1 VSGCKTA
8 ACLALIIGVG
18 MFAGAATGTYQ
29 VRWGDTLW
37 GIAARL
43 HVPVP
48 ALASANG
55 IRDPNSVTAGARLR
69 VPPPSPL
76 PAKLAADANRLALRP
91 LFERWASTYGV
102 PADLLEAMAW
112 YESGWQND
120 KVSSTGARGIGQL
133 MPDTVALVQHLEG
146 RKLNPAVPSENIR
159 MSSRF
164 LAYLLQQTGQQA
176 DQALAGYYQGLR
188 SVRARGMY
196 ADTKTYVAGILALRK
211 SFVGQGSVARN
222 SSGVR

>member
-1 VSGCKTA
+1 VFALSLPRRRRLVS
-8 ACLALIIGVG
+8 LALLVALGSY
-18 MFAGAATGTYQ
+18 AAAATGTYQ

-55 IRDPNSVTAGARLR
+55 IRDSNRLTAGQQLK

-76 PAKLAADANRLALRP
+76 PAKLVADPQRLALRP
-91 LFERWASTYGV
+91 LFDKWAKAYGV
-102 PADLLEAMAW
+102 PSDLLQAMAW
-112 YESGWQND
+112 YESGWQNN

-133 MPDTVALVQHLEG
+133 MPDTVALTQRLIG
-146 RKLNPAVPSENIR
+146 KRLNPAVPSDNIE
-159 MSSRF
+159 MSARF
-164 LAYLLQQTGQQA
+164 LALLLKETNGKA

-188 SVRARGMY
+188 SVRAIGMY
-196 ADTKTYVAGILALRK
+196 TDTKQYVAGILNLRR
-211 SFVGQGSVARN
+211 SFAR
-222 SSGVR
+222 

>member
-1 VSGCKTA
+1 VHGRKSA
-8 ACLALIIGVG
+8 ACLALLIGVG
-18 MFAGAATGTYQ
+18 LVAGAATPTYR

-43 HVPVP
+43 HVPVS
-48 ALASANG
+48 ALASTNS
-55 IRDPNSVTAGARLR
+55 IRDPNRLTAGTNLR

-76 PAKLAADANRLALRP
+76 PAKLVADPKRMALRP
-91 LFERWASTYGV
+91 LFEKWAKAYGV
-102 PADLLEAMAW
+102 PADLFEAMAW
-112 YESGWQND
+112 YESGWQNG

-133 MPDTVALVQHLEG
+133 MPDTITLVQGLVG
-146 RKLNPAVPSENIR
+146 RRLNVAVPSDNIQ
-159 MSSRF
+159 MSARF
-164 LAYLLQQTGQQA
+164 LAFLLQQTGQRP

-211 SFVGQGSVARN
+211 SFAR
-222 SSGVR
+222 

>member
-1 VSGCKTA
+1 MGVRKTA
-8 ACLALIIGVG
+8 ACLALLT
-18 MFAGAATGTYQ
+18 AGGLCASAATGTYQ

-55 IRDPNSVTAGARLR
+55 IRDTNRVVAGSRLR

-76 PAKLAADANRLALRP
+76 PAKLLADPRRLALRP
-91 LFERWASTYGV
+91 VFERWARAYGV

-112 YESGWQND
+112 YESGWQNA
-120 KVSSTGARGIGQL
+120 KVSSTGAVGITQL
-133 MPDTVALVQHLEG
+133 MPDTIALVQRLVG
-146 RKLNPAVPSENIR
+146 RPLNPKVPSDNIQ
-159 MSSRF
+159 MGARF
-164 LAYLLQQTGQQA
+164 LAFLLQQTGGHA

-188 SVRARGMY
+188 SARSRGLY
-196 ADTKTYVAGILALRK
+196 TDTKAYVAGVLALRK
-211 SFVGQGSVARN
+211 SFVR
-222 SSGVR
+222 

>member
-1 VSGCKTA
+1 MHVRKPA

-18 MFAGAATGTYQ
+18 LCAGAATGTYE
-29 VRWGDTLW
+29 VRWGDTLS

-48 ALASANG
+48 ALLSANG
-55 IRDPNSVTAGARLR
+55 MRDGNRVTAGTHLR
-69 VPPPSPL
+69 VPPPSLL
-76 PAKLAADANRLALRP
+76 PAKLVADPKRLALRP
-91 LFERWASTYGV
+91 LFEKWAKAYAV
-102 PADLLEAMAW
+102 PADLFEAMAW
-112 YESGWQND
+112 YESGWQNN

-133 MPDTVALVQHLEG
+133 MPDTIALTQRLIGG
-146 RKLNPAVPSENIR
+146 RKLNPAVPSDNIQ
-159 MSSRF
+159 MSARF
-164 LAYLLQQTGQQA
+164 LAFLLQQTRQHA

-211 SFVGQGSVARN
+211 SFVR
-222 SSGVR
+222 

>member
-1 VSGCKTA
+1 VHRRKTA
-8 ACLALIIGVG
+8 ACLALLIGVG
-18 MFAGAATGTYQ
+18 YCAGAAASTYQ

-48 ALASANG
+48 ALVSANG
-55 IRDPNSVTAGARLR
+55 IRDPNHLTAGSNLR

-76 PAKLAADANRLALRP
+76 PAKLVADPKRMALRP
-91 LFERWASTYGV
+91 LFEKWAKAYNV

-112 YESGWQND
+112 YESGWQNG

-133 MPDTVALVQHLEG
+133 MPDTVALVQSLLG
-146 RKLNPAVPSENIR
+146 RRLNVALPSDNIQ
-159 MSSRF
+159 MSARF
-164 LAYLLQQTGQQA
+164 LAYLLQQTGQRP

-196 ADTKTYVAGILALRK
+196 ADTKTYVAGILNLRK
-211 SFVGQGSVARN
+211 SFVR
-222 SSGVR
+222 

>member
-1 VSGCKTA
+1 M
-8 ACLALIIGVG
+8 LIGLG
-18 MFAGAATGTYQ
+18 AYAGAATGTYQ

-55 IRDPNSVTAGARLR
+55 IKNANQLVAGRQLK

-76 PAKLAADANRLALRP
+76 PTKLLADPQRLALRP
-91 LFERWASTYGV
+91 LFDKWAKAYGV
-102 PADLLEAMAW
+102 PSDLFQAMTW
-112 YESGWQND
+112 YESGWQNN

-133 MPDTVALVQHLEG
+133 MPDTVALTQRLIG
-146 RKLNPAVPSENIR
+146 KKLNVAVPSDNIQ
-159 MSSRF
+159 MSARF
-164 LAYLLQQTGQQA
+164 LALLLKETNNKA

-188 SVRARGMY
+188 SLHAVGMY
-196 ADTKTYVAGILALRK
+196 DDTKHYVAGILALRK
-211 SFVGQGSVARN
+211 SFVH
-222 SSGVR
+222 